1 MTEPSIEAVEQHDA
15 VLLGFYQLLARNGEE
30 EDEEE
35 DATTVTFDAAVTHI
49 ATLIDDAVGQVSP

>member
-1 MTEPSIEAVEQHDA
+1 MEQHDA